1 MKKKL
6 FIISSEKIS
15 SDGKDFFCDN
25 VDMQSTPEKLSK
37 YFEIFVI
44 SKKTKKKKSMKI
56 NLKSINISD
65 NIIKYL
71 FQIIK
76 TRNEIDSKYLMV
88 SLSPYTFFAGLM
100 LWILKKKPYL
110 YLRSNGFEEYKVL
123 LGPIGY
129 FIYLFMFSILS
140 KTSILISCREQILN
154 GKRGYTVNPSQLDEE
169 WMSNISSPQLSETN
183 LLYVGRIRKEKGIY
197 SLIKILEG
205 NKDIRLTI
213 VGLENE
219 VEKKINNKNIK
230 IMKIINNKNKL
241 IEMYDYHNIFILPS
255 FTEGH
260 PMALLEALA
269 RQRPVIIF
277 EEIQHVMGN
286 HKGIFLAKRNI
297 SSLVEKINYIKNN
310 YVAIQEEMK
319 NNKLPNNI
327 EFISNLRN
335 IISK

>member
-15 SDGKDFFCDN
+15 SKDEDFFCDN
-25 VDMQSTPEKLSK
+25 VDMQSTPEKLNK
-37 YFEIFVI
+37 NFEVSII
-44 SKKTKKKKSMKI
+44 SKKTKKKKSMKM
-56 NLKSINISD
+56 NLKSINVSE

-76 TRNEIDSKYLMV
+76 TRNEIDSKYLIV

-100 LWILKKKPYL
+100 LWTLKKKPYL

-129 FIYLFMFSILS
+129 FIYLLMFSILS
-140 KTSILISCREQILN
+140 KTSILIGCREQILN
-154 GKRGYTVNPSQLDEE
+154 GKRGHIVSPSQLDEE
-169 WMSNISSPQLSETN
+169 WMSNISSPHLNETS

-205 NKDIRLTI
+205 NNDIRLTI

-219 VEKKINNKNIK
+219 AKTKINNQNIE
-230 IMKIINNKNKL
+230 IMKIINNKKKL
-241 IEMYDYHNIFILPS
+241 IEVYDQHNIFILPS

-277 EEIQHVMGN
+277 EEIKHVIGN
-286 HKGIFLAKRNI
+286 YKGIFLTNRNI
-297 SSLVEKINYIKNN
+297 SSLIETTNYIINN
-310 YVAIQEEMK
+310 YKVIQEEMK
-319 NNKLPNNI
+319 NNKLPSNS
-327 EFISNLRN
+327 EFINSLSD